1 MFSRIKIKI
10 HKWLDMKAIERFE
23 RIMPKDI
30 ITKLYRMVA
39 ERDLLI
45 TTKEVAVKKGK
56 VKYTLFIVQDKGL
69 KTVFNLG
76 RHHA

>member
-1 MFSRIKIKI
+1 MFSRIKTKI
-10 HKWLDMKAIERFE
+10 HKWLNMKAIERFK

-30 ITKLYRMVA
+30 ITALYRMVV

>member
-1 MFSRIKIKI
+1 MFTRIKTKI
-10 HKWLDMKAIERFE
+10 IKWLDMKAIERFK

-30 ITKLYRMVA
+30 ITALYRMVA
-39 ERDLLI
+39 EKELLI
-45 TTKEVAVKKGK
+45 TTKEIAVKKGK
-56 VKYTLFIVQDKGL
+56 IKYTLFIVKDKGL